1 MQEESVRSHQRV
13 VMDTLRV
20 AWPNE
25 ARRYERI
32 KINGIDAH
40 TMADILKRLG
50 ARNCSVEEVK
60 QLYFTTQSSVAPHR
74 PKRKQ
79 TVEFKGNSHP
89 ERKGKHSGGRRFPAH
104 VKQKYRDADM
114 WYTSDDKRRFET
126 DLISLQIVTSYKDG
140 VENTRKK
147 AIVPQRKFNYSS
159 GLADSSGID
168 GNGDE
173 SLGAHG
179 LCELALACRL
189 LVHVRK
195 IR

>member
-1 MQEESVRSHQRV
+1 
-13 VMDTLRV
+13 
-20 AWPNE
+20 
-25 ARRYERI
+25 
-32 KINGIDAH
+32 
-40 TMADILKRLG
+40 MADILKRLG

-147 AIVPQRKFNYSS
+147 AIVPQRKFNYSRS
-159 GLADSSGID
+159 SSNRQAAFIDMFASWCFNNHNCDIISFQPLAPDPSRSRSSTDIEKGKRKP
-168 GNGDE
+168 GFF
-173 SLGAHG
+173 SLFYFICW
-179 LCELALACRL
+179 LFELLFRVATG
-189 LVHVRK
+189 
-195 IR
+195 